1 MEDREMTIENG
12 YTQTIEAQR
21 AALDQRQDIINSL
34 LADNEQNER
43 LIKHLTELNIEQGR
57 EIVILKRVLD
67 RSANILIA
75 NIEKL

>member
-1 MEDREMTIENG
+1 MTIENG